1 MRSPQSVRRPGTLLL
16 IFGAAVGIG
25 ATGVGL
31 TGCSGDGDELAP
43 IRLAHSPPVA
53 RLDPQRLRSLSM
65 ECEQYSPNNSMRGR
79 YDAAYCAE
87 AIAAWG
93 DSPLQMVI
101 IAPHRQPSPAPLV
114 D

>member
-1 MRSPQSVRRPGTLLL
+1 MRTCQSIRLRGALQFL
-16 IFGAAVGIG
+16 FGAAAGIG
-25 ATGVGL
+25 AAGVGL
-31 TGCSGDGDELAP
+31 LGCSGNGNGNGNGNELAP

-53 RLDPQRLRSLSM
+53 RLDPQQLRSLSM

-79 YDAAYCAE
+79 YDAAYCEE

-101 IAPHRQPSPAPLV
+101 IAPAKTP
-114 D
+114 